1 MPIDIGD
8 LRLYNV
14 HEVADLLHI
23 QEKTIRR
30 YLGDG
35 TLHGRKLVG
44 RWHIAEP
51 DLQAFFVG
59 QSGTDEESQASAEAA
74 DR

>member
-35 TLHGRKLVG
+35 TLHGRKLAG

-51 DLQAFFVG
+51 DLQAYFLG
-59 QSGTDEESQASAEAA
+59 QEQSGEESQPASKET
-74 DR
+74 DL

>member
-14 HEVADLLHI
+14 HEVAELLDI

-30 YLGDG
+30 FLKDG
-35 TLHGRKLVG
+35 TLRGRKLAG

-51 DLQAFFVG
+51 DLQAYFLG
-59 QSGTDEESQASAEAA
+59 QTESGSGSQPASQETG
-74 DR
+74 R